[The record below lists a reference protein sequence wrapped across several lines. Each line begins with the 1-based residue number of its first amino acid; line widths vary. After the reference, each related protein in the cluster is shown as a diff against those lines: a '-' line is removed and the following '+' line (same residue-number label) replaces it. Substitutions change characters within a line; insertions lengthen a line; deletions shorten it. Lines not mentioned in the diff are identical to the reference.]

1 MTFRFDPQRRLIPV
15 VVKIRGPLGMERGR
29 LALDTGA
36 SRTLVSPF
44 PLADIGCDVSEGCER
59 IYVTTGSQRESMPTI
74 VLPQV
79 TALGHTVSNLVVL
92 AHQLPPRAAV
102 QGLLGLDFFA
112 GCRLELNFRAG
123 TILLEPPHD

>member
-1 MTFRFDPQRRLIPV
+1 MTFRFDPHRRLIPV
-15 VVKIRGPLGMERGR
+15 EVEIHGPLGEERVL

-36 SRTLVSPF
+36 SRTLISPA
-44 PLADIGCDVSEGCER
+44 PLAYIGCVVRPGAER
-59 IYVTTGSQRESMPTI
+59 ITVTTGSQREAMPAL
-74 VLPQV
+74 VLPRLV
-79 TALGHTVSNLVVL
+79 GLGHMVQNLTVL
-92 AHQLPPRAAV
+92 AHQLPPRSAV